1 MLQGFSFESQVWD
14 AYSRVFGPNH
24 QHQQEER
31 AKSQWPANQ
40 IVLMLQAMSD
50 VQLGLLATWLM

>member
-50 VQLGLLATWLM
+50 VQSTWLM